1 MNNIVI
7 KKSWEDDKLL
17 EIKVRAKSE
26 FVNAYQFCY
35 IQKKDLQMIG
45 DTVVNYVKQNDK
57 DCYVGFGNKKGD
69 HTPAFSLKFLQA
81 NGNGHVKIEVDIEI
95 DDNDTRCHRCSYYVE
110 SELGLIEQF
119 GEKLIQLSKDNYTKE
134 IELNKTP

>member
-1 MNNIVI
+1 I

-57 DCYVGFGNKKGD
+57 DCYVEFGNKKGD

-81 NGNGHVKIEVDIEI
+81 NGNGHVKIEVDIES
-95 DDNDTRCHRCSYYVE
+95 DDNDTRLHRSSYYVE
-110 SELGLIEQF
+110 SELGLVERLV
-119 GEKLIQLSKDNYTKE
+119 EELIQLSKDNSTKE
-134 IELNKTP
+134 VDYNKT